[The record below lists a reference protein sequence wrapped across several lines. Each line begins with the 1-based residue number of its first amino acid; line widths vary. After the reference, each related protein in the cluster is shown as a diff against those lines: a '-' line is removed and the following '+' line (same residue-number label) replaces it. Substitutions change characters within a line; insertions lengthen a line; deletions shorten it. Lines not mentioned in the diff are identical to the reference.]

1 MDKTDDGSLA
11 FLGIERDPS
20 SRSFNCE
27 TTRQMKLVNTTFWV
41 VDFMEDVPTKY
52 SRDKGKKG
60 QTLVMIKSD
69 PSLPDSEAHK
79 FFTGSTEML
88 YILREIRKRDAFPRR
103 VTLRQSGNRFF
114 FE

>member
-20 SRSFNCE
+20 SRSF
-27 TTRQMKLVNTTFWV
+27 
-41 VDFMEDVPTKY
+41 
-52 SRDKGKKG
+52 
-60 QTLVMIKSD
+60 D